1 MITLTDE
8 QLNDYL
14 YFIKNN
20 VSKQYPE
27 YFDII
32 NFLYLSGI
40 RIGDIFNFN
49 NYNYVDENNISLLQ
63 SKNNTVRIF
72 DKSIIPACTK
82 LFLDGNADIVNYF
95 TISHLNNYLNNIFK
109 FNKLIADNRIINS
122 YCFRYNRFKQ
132 YYKEFNNIQAV
143 SNIMGEVN
151 DLNTVGYVFKQ
162 IKTTSNIALYMSA

>member
-1 MITLTDE
+1 MYVLTDE

-14 YFIKNN
+14 IFIKNN
-20 VSKQYPE
+20 VSTQYPE

-32 NFLYLSGI
+32 NFMFVSGI
-40 RIGDIFNFN
+40 RIGDVLNFN

-82 LFLDGNADIVNYF
+82 YYLDGNIDVVYYY
-95 TISHLNNYLNNIFK
+95 TISHLTNYLNNIFK
-109 FNKLIADNRIINS
+109 YNKLLADNRIVNS

-132 YYKEFNNIQAV
+132 YYKELNNIRAV
-143 SNIMGEVN
+143 SDVMGEVN

-162 IKTTSNIALYMSA
+162 IKTTSDITLFKSA